1 MAAGEKAE
9 AYAARMIEQGRLQRR
24 IDQIDGVTFF
34 WQHDRYGETYSAVG
48 LGVRLAVD
56 VERVAVSHTVRYQI
70 YILWQDIASS

>member
-34 WQHDRYGETYSAVG
+34 
-48 LGVRLAVD
+48 
-56 VERVAVSHTVRYQI
+56 
-70 YILWQDIASS
+70 